1 MTKQMTIAAGV
12 LLAGSALRAQTVSGN
27 GAVFQYVVNGV
38 EGAAGMKVLD
48 VQGINAGAVTGKPFS
63 ATEEHRTVQVLADG
77 TRIENSTSSKFFR
90 DDQGRTRTE
99 RQDGTTIIH
108 DPVQGV
114 SSETNAN
121 KTRSLR
127 RNMFY
132 TVRPDENGG
141 IVTLAAPTTDGP
153 VSPAKVQKMKA
164 EMEVRALDKARVA
177 GLAPPDVLIA
187 ANPAAL
193 KEAVAKG
200 QQVNEENL
208 GFQSINGVT
217 AQGTRTTTTIPTGQ
231 IGNNR
236 PITIVSE
243 RWVSPDLQILVKS
256 TNSDPRFGE
265 TTYDLTNIQQGAQDP
280 SLFQI
285 PAEVR
290 QQP

>member
-77 TRIENSTSSKFFR
+77 TRIQNSTSSKFFR

-231 IGNNR
+231 IGNDR